1 MKVALIHDW
10 LTGMRGGERCL
21 EAFLHIY
28 PEADIFTLV
37 HVPGATSTLIDSRVR
52 RVSFLNWIPG
62 IRKLYRA
69 FLPVYP
75 LAVASFNLKG
85 YDLVISLSHAA
96 AKNVRV
102 PDGIPHVCYC
112 FTPMRYIWDQAR
124 AYLPGMTFILA
135 QPFVQLLRWWD
146 VRGARRVTQFV
157 AISQFVAARIR
168 SFYKRDALVIAPPV
182 RMRSEVQHSL
192 TPHEEAIFAK
202 QTKPFFL
209 CAGAL
214 VPYKRID
221 VAVEA
226 FRRLGLQL
234 WVVGGG
240 PQEAVLKRGA
250 SSNVRFFG
258 RVSEAFLWECY
269 RRCEALVFPG
279 IEDFGIVPVECLASG
294 RPVIGIDAGGIR
306 ESAGGV
312 KTDGRSD
319 LVRINPYGVFIHKR
333 AHGDPSALV
342 EAVQAYLRIK
352 AKFDPAVL
360 IERARDF
367 SYGTFFGA
375 WDRLVPEGSYPHEGA
390 HSSLEASNRED
401 RRSRAQG
408 ERC

>member
-1 MKVALIHDW
+1 
-10 LTGMRGGERCL
+10 
-21 EAFLHIY
+21 
-28 PEADIFTLV
+28 
-37 HVPGATSTLIDSRVR
+37 
-52 RVSFLNWIPG
+52 
-62 IRKLYRA
+62 
-69 FLPVYP
+69 
-75 LAVASFNLKG
+75 
-85 YDLVISLSHAA
+85 
-96 AKNVRV
+96 
-102 PDGIPHVCYC
+102 
-112 FTPMRYIWDQAR
+112 
-124 AYLPGMTFILA
+124 
-135 QPFVQLLRWWD
+135 
-146 VRGARRVTQFV
+146 VTQFI

-192 TPHEEAIFAK
+192 TPLEEGIFAK

-240 PQEAVLKRGA
+240 PQEAALRKGA
-250 SSNVRFFG
+250 PSNVRFFG

-294 RPVIGIDAGGIR
+294 RPVIAVDAGGIR
-306 ESAGGV
+306 ESVGGV
-312 KTDGRSD
+312 KSDGRSD
-319 LVRINPYGVFIHKR
+319 LVRVNPYGVFIHKR
-333 AHGDPSALV
+333 AHGDPRALI

-367 SYGTFFGA
+367 SYGTFFSA
-375 WDRLVPEGSYPHEGA
+375 WDRLVPEGEPPRA
-390 HSSLEASNRED
+390 SSLSSQEPSNRDD
-401 RRSRAQG
+401 RRSQAQG